1 MLFHEHPLNP
11 ACGDA
16 GRMHIL
22 HKKHN
27 MTFAAV
33 PNSAPA
39 IKPIALACAFT
50 CAFSLLTPVASAQE
64 PAIASVHV
72 TGSRFPADAALPAVG
87 ATVITAD
94 EIRSAGVTDVNAAIR
109 KIGGV
114 VGRQSLDGSPDFG
127 LDLRGF
133 GANSSQNLVILVD
146 GVRMNENELVGTVLS
161 TIPVDSVE
169 RIEIARGGSSVLYGE
184 GATGGVINIVTKRGA
199 EAGYHGSVSL
209 EGGRFDQHDARVSLR
224 HGAGALSFDLAAAH
238 QGTDNYRD
246 NNEFRQKTVS
256 GGVQWAQGDSR
267 LGLRAESA
275 RQESRFPG
283 ALDLAGF
290 EANPR
295 QSLTPNDFGSLGS
308 DRVTAYGAHR
318 IGAVELAAELAHR
331 ERETGGH
338 YESGFGTSD
347 VRNRSRQTQFSPRL
361 RHLARTDVLLNEF
374 VAGSDLLRWER
385 ASAFA
390 SAFGTTRNDAG
401 QDSRAFYLRDEVR
414 WNDAYNARLAVGARH
429 EKFEKDYADPSP
441 FASIP
446 QESSAQSQ
454 NAWSVEG
461 SIDPVPGLTL
471 HAKAGES
478 YRVPNVDENSYRDSV
493 DVLKVQTSRDL
504 EFGATLGSQARR
516 ISARVFRHRLRDE
529 IFFDPTL
536 AFGFGINT
544 NLDPT
549 RRQGV
554 ELDGQLALPA
564 ILPGELRLTGHV
576 QHVQAEF
583 TDGPN
588 AGREMV
594 LVPKNVVTARLAW
607 LPGSGHSADIGA
619 QYVSSQRYGSD
630 FDNGCGAR
638 IPSYT
643 TIDARYAVKVGPW
656 EFAATGLNLGDR
668 HYFSQAF
675 GCRSG
680 IYPSDGRQLK
690 FSVRYDF

>member
-1 MLFHEHPLNP
+1 MS
-11 ACGDA
+11 
-16 GRMHIL
+16 
-22 HKKHN
+22 
-27 MTFAAV
+27 FAVV

-39 IKPIALACAFT
+39 LKPLALACAF
-50 CAFSLLTPVASAQE
+50 SLSLFAGAVSAQE
-64 PAIASVHV
+64 QAISTVHV

-94 EIRSAGVTDVNAAIR
+94 EIRNAGVTDVNQAIR

-114 VGRQSLDGSPDFG
+114 YGRQSLDGSPDFG

-133 GANSSQNLVILVD
+133 GTNSSQNMVVLVD
-146 GVRMNENELVGTVLS
+146 GVRMNENELAGAVLS
-161 TIPVDSVE
+161 TIPVDTVE

-199 EAGYHGSVSL
+199 QAGYHGSVSL
-209 EGGRFDQHDARVSLR
+209 EGGRFDQHDARASLR
-224 HGAGALSFDLAAAH
+224 HGEGALSFDLAAAH

-256 GGVQWAQGDSR
+256 GGVQWARGDSR
-267 LGLRAESA
+267 LGLRVESA
-275 RQESRFPG
+275 RQEARFPG
-283 ALDLAGF
+283 SLTLAQF

-295 QSLTPNDFGSLGS
+295 QSLTPDDFGSLDS
-308 DRVTAYGAHR
+308 DRVTLSGATR
-318 IGAVELAAELAHR
+318 IGAVELAAELSHR
-331 ERETGGH
+331 ERETLGH
-338 YESGFGTSD
+338 YESEFGTSD
-347 VRNRSRQTQFSPRL
+347 VANRSRQTQFSPRL
-361 RHLARTDVLLNEF
+361 RHLARHNGLLNEF
-374 VAGSDLLRWER
+374 VAGVDLLEWER
-385 ASAFA
+385 VSTFG
-390 SAFGTTRNDAG
+390 SAFGVSGNDAK
-401 QDSRAFYLRDEVR
+401 QDARAVYLRDEVR
-414 WNDAYNARLAVGARH
+414 WNEAYNARLAVGARH
-429 EKFEKDYADPSP
+429 ETFEKDYADP
-441 FASIP
+441 FASVP
-446 QESSAQSQ
+446 QESSRQSQ

-461 SIDPVPGLTL
+461 SIDPAPGVTL

-478 YRVPNVDENSYRDSV
+478 YRIPNADENSYRSSV
-493 DVLKVQTSRDL
+493 QVLDVQTSRDL
-504 EFGATLGSQARR
+504 EFGVTVGSEARR

-554 ELDGQLALPA
+554 EVDGHMDLPA
-564 ILPGELRLTGHV
+564 ILPGKLRLSGHV
-576 QHVQAEF
+576 QHVKAEF

-607 LPGSGHSADIGA
+607 MPQGKYSGHSADIGA
-619 QYVSSQRYGSD
+619 QYVSNQRYGSD
-630 FDNGCGAR
+630 FDNSCAAR

-643 TIDARYAVKVGPW
+643 TIDARYALKVGAW

-668 HYFSQAF
+668 RYFSQAF

-680 IYPSDGRQLK
+680 IYPSDARQLK
-690 FSVRYDF
+690 LSARYEF